1 MGLLSKVPEFSQP
14 TVEQVQAYIDA
25 ALEPEGLQFRAD
37 YLKQFGTPPT
47 PEQVD
52 LAERQRKPKPF
63 RPSEIVEKGAGLKP
77 LTPLRTL

>member
-14 TVEQVQAYIDA
+14 TVELVQAYIDA
-25 ALEPEGLQFRAD
+25 AVEPDGLQFRAD
-37 YLKQFGTPPT
+37 YLEKFGVPPT

-63 RPSEIVEKGAGLKP
+63 RPSEIVEGGAVLTP